1 MDMFGLD
8 DELTR
13 LETAL
18 ITDTGAARL
27 SDLVALAW
35 YLRQRDTA
43 RALKLA
49 DQAQAC
55 VQTAS
60 QGEANW
66 FLGRLLLVR
75 AEAEWLYSRLD
86 KAQTLAREA
95 EWHFHSTGHDIDMA
109 DTYFIMAGIAS
120 DRGMLMLHDEQLA
133 QAVLFARQ
141 SQDKVRLDVI
151 EARLA
156 FMMALRDCPQALAR
170 WGQRFHAEMQDL
182 HPAAEACVFD
192 FLGMVATLS
201 SDYGKAA
208 AHFARSHAAAQKSGQ
223 VRCAI
228 IAAINTGDAFAG
240 LNDHHT
246 ALTWMQYGLD
256 QARLTGWE
264 ACVGLC
270 LMQTAETLRRLGR
283 LDAAH
288 ELLQETLRIMAPVA
302 DSRNYAVALS
312 YAADL
317 ALDRGQYPKAL
328 ADFQQLAQRAISL
341 QQLDIQMDTYRGQAE
356 ALLELG
362 EVTAAFQSAHRA
374 LALAVQQHDASRQVS
389 CLIVLSHIYERS
401 DRSALPEIDAPNPV
415 LHYLLQALEVTNTIA
430 GYTVSGELLDAI
442 ARQYA
447 ALGDYTQAYKI
458 SMRAIASRE
467 VTHGQRATSRAIAM
481 QVQHQTG
488 QAQAQ
493 REHHRQLAL
502 SEARRVQV
510 LHQNSVTLERL
521 GAIGQEITA
530 QLNTRAVVAALN
542 QHVHGLLDA
551 NSFAI
556 YFLDADGLHL
566 NWGFGIEGDRI
577 LDGEPIEVSDAI
589 STTAR
594 CARERREILRSYPGS
609 ELDMYLMPGTH
620 MNASALFAP
629 LMIGE
634 RVLGV
639 MTIQS
644 PRPQAY
650 EERARLIFR
659 TLCAYGAI
667 ALDNASAYQQLQDT
681 QAQLVVQEKLAA
693 LGSLVAGVAHELNT
707 PIGNSL
713 MMASALQEK
722 VDGIDQKLQSH
733 TLLHSELCVFFTEAQ
748 EASAVIMRG
757 LTSAAELVNSFKQV
771 AMDRT
776 TAHRRRF
783 DLHQTSKAILATVMS
798 QIRLAGHTFEL
809 DIPDHIIMEGYP
821 GPYGQ
826 VIINLINN
834 ALLHAFEGRKG
845 GKMQLSARCEGVDW
859 VKIRF
864 EDNGVGIS
872 EQYLSQIF
880 DPFFTTKMGQGGSG
894 LGLYMSYKIVT
905 SLLNGRIDVCS
916 QATEGACF
924 TLSLPLVAPDMTDAA
939 SIK

>member
-1 MDMFGLD
+1 
-8 DELTR
+8 
-13 LETAL
+13 
-18 ITDTGAARL
+18 
-27 SDLVALAW
+27 
-35 YLRQRDTA
+35 
-43 RALKLA
+43 
-49 DQAQAC
+49 
-55 VQTAS
+55 
-60 QGEANW
+60 
-66 FLGRLLLVR
+66 
-75 AEAEWLYSRLD
+75 
-86 KAQTLAREA
+86 
-95 EWHFHSTGHDIDMA
+95 
-109 DTYFIMAGIAS
+109 
-120 DRGMLMLHDEQLA
+120 
-133 QAVLFARQ
+133 
-141 SQDKVRLDVI
+141 
-151 EARLA
+151 
-156 FMMALRDCPQALAR
+156 
-170 WGQRFHAEMQDL
+170 
-182 HPAAEACVFD
+182 
-192 FLGMVATLS
+192 
-201 SDYGKAA
+201 
-208 AHFARSHAAAQKSGQ
+208 
-223 VRCAI
+223 
-228 IAAINTGDAFAG
+228 
-240 LNDHHT
+240 
-246 ALTWMQYGLD
+246 MQYGLD

-401 DRSALPEIDAPNPV
+401 DRSALPEIDATNPV

-757 LTSAAELVNSFKQV
+757 LTNAAELVASFKQV
-771 AMDRT
+771 AVDRT
-776 TAHRRRF
+776 AAHQRIF
-783 DLHQTSKAILATVMS
+783 NLAHTTHEIIATLMNQV
-798 QIRLAGHTFEL
+798 RLGGH
-809 DIPDHIIMEGYP
+809 HIEIDRADEISLNSYP

-826 VIINLINN
+826 VITTLINT
-834 ALLHAFEGRKG
+834 ALLHAFDEGQQG
-845 GKMQLSARCEGVDW
+845 IMHLSARQEVPER
-859 VKIRF
+859 ILIEFR
-864 EDNGVGIS
+864 DNGKGIDPKHIKR
-872 EQYLSQIF
+872 IF
-880 DPFFTTKMGQGGSG
+880 EPFFTTKMGQGGSG
-894 LGLYMSYKIVT
+894 LGLSISYNIVS
-905 SLLNGRIDVCS
+905 SLLNGTIRVES
-916 QATEGACF
+916 TPGQGTCF
-924 TLSLPLVAPDMTDAA
+924 TLDLPLLAPAR
-939 SIK
+939 